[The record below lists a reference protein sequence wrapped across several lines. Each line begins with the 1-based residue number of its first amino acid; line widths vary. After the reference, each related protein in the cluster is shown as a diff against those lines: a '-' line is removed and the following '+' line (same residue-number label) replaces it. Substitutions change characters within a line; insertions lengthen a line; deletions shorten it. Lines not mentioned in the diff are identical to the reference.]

1 MPLTAYRAGQVFDGE
16 SALGPATVVVQG
28 GRVLEVA
35 HAAVPDAVDLGDDVT
50 VMPGLIDP
58 HVHLGFDCS
67 DDLLTG
73 MAVDDDALLERM
85 RASAEAMLAAGIT
98 TIRDLGDRS
107 FLTRRLAETWHDGPL
122 LLSSG
127 PPLTTPGGH
136 CWFLGGEV
144 DGLPAMMRAVEERAA
159 QGCDTVKVMVSGGNI
174 TPGSSPFE
182 PQFRTA
188 ELKEVVREAHRLGL
202 LAAAHVH
209 APLSVEE
216 ALEAGFDSLEHV
228 TFMTPEGVEADDDVL
243 RRLADSGV
251 VVSVTA
257 GSLPG
262 GTILP
267 AIAARLERMKEN
279 MHRLHELG
287 GCLVASGDGG
297 IAPAKRHEVLP
308 YCIGDLAGMGLSSV
322 EALRAATWRS
332 ADALGIGDRK
342 GSLAAGAD
350 ADVLVVRGDPTQDVA
365 ALHDVVAVLVGGRSV
380 ADSAADSVEGVPR

>member
-16 SALGPATVVVQG
+16 RALGPATVVVQDG
-28 GRVLEVA
+28 TVREVTA
-35 HAAVPDAVDLGDDVT
+35 GAVPDAVDLGDHVT
-50 VMPGLIDP
+50 ILPGLVDP

-67 DDLLTG
+67 TDLLAG

-85 RASAEAMLAAGIT
+85 RASARAMVAAGVT
-98 TIRDLGDRS
+98 TIRDLGDRA
-107 FLTRRLAETWHDGPL
+107 FLTRRLAASWPDGPT

-144 DGLPAMMRAVEERAA
+144 DGLPAMLKAVEERAE

-188 ELKEVVREAHRLGL
+188 ELREVVREAHRLGL

-228 TFMTPEGVEADDDVL
+228 TFMTPEGVATDEDVL

-251 VVSVTA
+251 VISVTA
-257 GSLPG
+257 GTLPG

-267 AIAARLERMKEN
+267 AIAARLEELKAN
-279 MHRLHELG
+279 MRRLHELG
-287 GCLVASGDGG
+287 GCLVASSDGG
-297 IAPAKRHEVLP
+297 VAPAKRHEVLP
-308 YCIGDLAGMGLSSV
+308 YCVGDLAGIGLSPI
-322 EALRAATWRS
+322 EALRAATSRS
-332 ADALGIGDRK
+332 ADALGLGGRK
-342 GSLAAGAD
+342 GALLPGAD
-350 ADVLVVRGDPTQDVA
+350 ADLLVVGGDPTRDVA
-365 ALHDVVAVLVGGRSV
+365 ALHDVREVLVGGRS
-380 ADSAADSVEGVPR
+380 AGSAPR